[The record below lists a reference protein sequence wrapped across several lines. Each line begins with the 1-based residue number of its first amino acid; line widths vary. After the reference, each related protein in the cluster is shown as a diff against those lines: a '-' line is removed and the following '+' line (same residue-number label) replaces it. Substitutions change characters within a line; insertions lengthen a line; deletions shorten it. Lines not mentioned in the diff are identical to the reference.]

1 MGTYP
6 FEQSWMPPSRPVA
19 QLISTHLLP
28 SMSSRRVG
36 GQSNVHRA
44 GSGCPRSFG
53 PTEIP
58 GNQMVSS
65 LSSSSRSSSLVG
77 KGGRYHDVCA
87 FGAVRC
93 GAVLFGRRG
102 RVSLGT
108 RRKATEC
115 LRACKGEFVGRWYY
129 SSTRFQDDDSDDN
142 SESRMGSGCCCSR
155 WKWGTSHRSS
165 PLSLELACRALQWDD
180 IVSIT
185 RRSQVAECVEK
196 GPVESGVRRRRAS
209 IAPLRGDLP
218 RSNRYY
224 YNCRCMIYAL
234 PRGNNTH
241 PPDLDP
247 PPAPTSTATMSRASK
262 LTLLGTS
269 LFAAGTVTFVH
280 WQQRSEKDV
289 CTNHPHSLPFRTTLT
304 SPPPQPGHAPRRD
317 PRHGA
322 AARQARAAA

>member
-28 SMSSRRVG
+28 CMPSRRVG

-44 GSGCPRSFG
+44 GSGCPRSSG

-102 RVSLGT
+102 RVSVGT

-155 WKWGTSHRSS
+155 GKWGTSHRSS

-180 IVSIT
+180 IVSIS
-185 RRSQVAECVEK
+185 RRSQVAECVQRV
-196 GPVESGVRRRRAS
+196 PLSPASGVVEL
-209 IAPLRGDLP
+209 PLR
-218 RSNRYY
+218 R
-224 YNCRCMIYAL
+224 
-234 PRGNNTH
+234 
-241 PPDLDP
+241 
-247 PPAPTSTATMSRASK
+247 
-262 LTLLGTS
+262 
-269 LFAAGTVTFVH
+269 
-280 WQQRSEKDV
+280 
-289 CTNHPHSLPFRTTLT
+289 
-304 SPPPQPGHAPRRD
+304 
-317 PRHGA
+317 
-322 AARQARAAA
+322 

>member
-28 SMSSRRVG
+28 CMPSHRVG

-102 RVSLGT
+102 RVSVGT

-155 WKWGTSHRSS
+155 GKWGTSHRSS
-165 PLSLELACRALQWDD
+165 PCHWNLPAGRFSGMTSFPSPGGHRWQNVWKRVPLSPA
-180 IVSIT
+180 
-185 RRSQVAECVEK
+185 
-196 GPVESGVRRRRAS
+196 SGVVEL
-209 IAPLRGDLP
+209 PLR
-218 RSNRYY
+218 R
-224 YNCRCMIYAL
+224 
-234 PRGNNTH
+234 
-241 PPDLDP
+241 
-247 PPAPTSTATMSRASK
+247 
-262 LTLLGTS
+262 
-269 LFAAGTVTFVH
+269 
-280 WQQRSEKDV
+280 
-289 CTNHPHSLPFRTTLT
+289 
-304 SPPPQPGHAPRRD
+304 
-317 PRHGA
+317 
-322 AARQARAAA
+322 